1 VCTPYVLLPTSYFLP
16 PTSYLLPCVC
26 TPYVNHTNAVP
37 PTSYLLPPTAYFLL
51 NRYIFNKYK
60 GIFGLTGARL

>member
-1 VCTPYVLLPTSYFLP
+1 
-16 PTSYLLPCVC
+16 VC